1 MYGLHFLI
9 QETQG
14 FLHKFRFKADLKDAV
29 RKKAAGEREILCL
42 MPKSEHPLLKE
53 SGRLREYDRVYAKHS
68 PF

>member
-29 RKKAAGEREILCL
+29 RKKEAGEPGGNPGQC
-42 MPKSEHPLLKE
+42 PLLYWS
-53 SGRLREYDRVYAKHS
+53 SGIS
-68 PF
+68 

>member
-29 RKKAAGEREILCL
+29 RKKAAGEPGGNPGRSRRCN
-42 MPKSEHPLLKE
+42 SELIQIYATGLI
-53 SGRLREYDRVYAKHS
+53 SGKA
-68 PF
+68 

>member
-29 RKKAAGEREILCL
+29 RKKAAGE
-42 MPKSEHPLLKE
+42 PGGNPGQTTLL
-53 SGRLREYDRVYAKHS
+53 
-68 PF
+68 